1 MKESQVF
8 ILCFLVRR
16 SLRVVA
22 ETDVKNPN
30 LFNGILVCTEL
41 LPDMNFR

>member
-22 ETDVKNPN
+22 EIDVKN
-30 LFNGILVCTEL
+30 LQTSSMEF
-41 LPDMNFR
+41 